1 MTDEFFKIIGII
13 IFICILIYLA
23 VKSMKIQT
31 SIIEGLTNPDN
42 NTQTNSLTQNTASG
56 ASSYSDKIEKSFL
69 QLRDSLNIQKYRSD
83 YENVIINMND
93 YLGSLMLQQVLNINA
108 DGLNEEN
115 ILLMI
120 DKINKM
126 NSGKQSLNSLMKYID
141 GVN

>member
-1 MTDEFFKIIGII
+1 
-13 IFICILIYLA
+13 
-23 VKSMKIQT
+23 MKIQT